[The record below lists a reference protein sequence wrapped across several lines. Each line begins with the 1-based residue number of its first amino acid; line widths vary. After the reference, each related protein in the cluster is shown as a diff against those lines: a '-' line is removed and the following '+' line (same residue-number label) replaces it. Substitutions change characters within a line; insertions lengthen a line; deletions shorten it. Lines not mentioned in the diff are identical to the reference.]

1 MARSPRRIII
11 VVAVAT
17 SMHDDDDDDADAALD
32 VDAIVRVNALAS
44 ERACVDARDM
54 M

>member
-1 MARSPRRIII
+1 
-11 VVAVAT
+11 
-17 SMHDDDDDDADAALD
+17 MHDDDDDDDDDDALD

>member
-17 SMHDDDDDDADAALD
+17 SMHDDDDDDADDADD

>member
-17 SMHDDDDDDADAALD
+17 SMHDDDDDDDDDALD